1 MEYFT
6 YYVIYQLLVGVLGL
20 EPRISE
26 PKSDVLPL
34 HHTPILYLKLHSS
47 WVSGQV
53 RTDVNRNHNPVP
65 KPLGHKHT
73 LILNLRLKST
83 RYGIRTR
90 VTRMKILRPNP

>member
-53 RTDVNRNHNPVP
+53 RTDVNRNHNPAP
-65 KPLGHKHT
+65 KPLGHRHT
-73 LILNLRLKST
+73 LILSAPLSLLGPYAELYKVIYLIT
-83 RYGIRTR
+83 RCS
-90 VTRMKILRPNP
+90 